1 MTYVLGLTGGIASGK
16 STVSALFRQLEVPV
30 IDADQVAR
38 DVVAPGS
45 PGLRRIKASWTAPGW
60 AALFL
65 LIRGNDSASMRLRPP
80 LFGNKLPPNL
90 VRRKRLRSHW
100 WCLMRPC

>member
-1 MTYVLGLTGGIASGK
+1 MAYVLGLTGGIASGK

-45 PGLRRIKASWTAPGW
+45 PGLRRIKAT
-60 AALFL
+60 
-65 LIRGNDSASMRLRPP
+65 
-80 LFGNKLPPNL
+80 FGAD
-90 VRRKRLRSHW
+90 RKSVV
-100 WCLMRPC
+100 